1 MKLLSSLKEQKAP
14 FLFLKRKEINM
25 TKIKMLENDL
35 IKVQQNI
42 QKLKER
48 EQSLLERID
57 IEKSKE
63 VRKLLKDNNLDIH
76 DLK

>member
-1 MKLLSSLKEQKAP
+1 MTIIQK
-14 FLFLKRKEINM
+14 
-25 TKIKMLENDL
+25 LENDL

-57 IEKSKE
+57 QEKSKE

-76 DLK
+76 DLKSILEKVTLNHNQ

>member
-1 MKLLSSLKEQKAP
+1 MTIIQK
-14 FLFLKRKEINM
+14 
-25 TKIKMLENDL
+25 LENDL

-57 IEKSKE
+57 QEKSKE

-76 DLK
+76 DLKSILENATLNHNQ